1 MCVCE
6 LLIASAEK
14 AVSLMF
20 SNNKGWSVMGLR
32 QGLNR
37 VFVLALSFCIS
48 VMAGCNSGRSYTK
61 VGMQETLEVQ
71 ILPNTSKMF
80 VYRLRM
86 PEDQIPSQVRIAQSS
101 RDSVQQTG
109 VDLGAHSYRSLLM
122 NVEYVVK
129 KSGYCREGFLEIDKS
144 LSRYHIWMK
153 GECKEGSTTEDL
165 QKFGKEMVL
174 NSETWR

>member
-1 MCVCE
+1 
-6 LLIASAEK
+6 
-14 AVSLMF
+14 
-20 SNNKGWSVMGLR
+20 MGLR

-37 VFVLALSFCIS
+37 IFLVLLGLCVCAIS
-48 VMAGCNSGRSYTK
+48 GCNSGRSYTK
-61 VGMQETLEVQ
+61 VGMQETLELQ

-101 RDSVQQTG
+101 RDRVQQTG
-109 VDLGAHSYRSLLM
+109 VELGARSYRSLLM

-153 GECKEGSTTEDL
+153 GECKEGATTEDQ
-165 QKFGKEMVL
+165 QKFGSEKIL
-174 NSETWR
+174 TTETWR